1 MNWLSCGHATTAL
14 LKRIG
19 TRATYKIAPLEGVD
33 VYQTEKAHASTR
45 TTYLAE
51 SSA

>member
-33 VYQTEKAHASTR
+33 VYQTDKA
-45 TTYLAE
+45 LACKYTNNLLG
-51 SSA
+51 